1 MGELATG
8 KATCEINDVFL
19 SGADSAEV
27 PSHSCGNLLCTCA
40 IAVMEL
46 YIYIHIYMNHI
57 KPILD

>member
-46 YIYIHIYMNHI
+46 YIYIYIFI
-57 KPILD
+57 